1 VLSIM
6 LLVVGLLWLATMIL
20 FWYKT
25 RQTKQTTQ
33 QLVNKV
39 NAVKK
44 TNDELFHITAHDL
57 QEPLRKIQAFGDRI
71 KSVNWQVLDEKSQDY
86 LLYIINA
93 ASRMQDLI
101 DEILKYSQIANKNIE
116 PVAIDLNEMITR
128 VLEEYNKKIE
138 LLKAIVKIEK
148 LPVIQGDVWEVRQL
162 FRLIV
167 ENAIKFRN
175 TKRKLEINIFS
186 NLQQEATGTSLNNK
200 HEIYIQDNGIGFDD
214 KYTSRIFQIFQRLH
228 QREMYP
234 GTGMGLA
241 LCRKIMEQHGGT
253 ITANGIPGQGATFII
268 AFPNSKQ

>member
-116 PVAIDLNEMITR
+116 P
-128 VLEEYNKKIE
+128 
-138 LLKAIVKIEK
+138 VKIEK

-268 AFPNSKQ
+268 AFPNSNQ